1 MMKLY
6 KFTELSDEAK
16 RVAAES
22 YVEDAHAFGFDP
34 TVTLEEAYE
43 ILASPWE
50 RHRYDVEGVLQ
61 GKVRYYRKGEVC
73 FEKTGMY

>member
-1 MMKLY
+1 MRLY
-6 KFTELSDEAK
+6 KFTELSDDAK
-16 RVAAES
+16 RVAAEG
-22 YVEDAHAFGFDP
+22 YVEDARAFGFDP

-43 ILASPWE
+43 ILANPWE

-61 GKVRYYRKGEVC
+61 GKVRCYGKGEVH